1 MKKQD
6 KDLVIQIEDMYGEEC
21 FGDTLS
27 PNSNVPRKPQGRVEI
42 FELDE
47 YNKKKLIS
55 KSNLVV
61 YMARELIAEKTV
73 NENYVG
79 ITPDKD
85 EFVCWFGLGDG
96 GVAGGD
102 PFDPLV
108 PTNGDEDLASEVMI
122 HETNSLLG
130 DYRVATPGYYK
141 IPFDSVE
148 FEQDTANDDRW
159 VVLKFTITVGA
170 TYVNDIQLS
179 EAGLFTFANATP
191 GLGSVG
197 TFHLFSRVTFPS
209 IVKTSTRRL
218 LFVWYLYT

>member
-1 MKKQD
+1 MKKKE
-6 KDLVIQIEDMYGEEC
+6 KDLVVQIEDMYGEEC
-21 FGDTLS
+21 FSDALN
-27 PNSNVPRKPQGRVEI
+27 PKSNVPRKPQGQVQI
-42 FELDE
+42 YELDE
-47 YNKKKLIS
+47 YDKKKLIS

-61 YMARELIAEKTV
+61 YDARELIAQKIIDT
-73 NENYVG
+73 NYGG

-96 GVAGGD
+96 GVSGAD

-108 PTNGDEDLASEVMI
+108 PTNGDDDLANEVLI
-122 HETNSLLG
+122 HESDTSLG
-130 DYRVATPGYYK
+130 DYRAATGYWK

-170 TYVNDIQLS
+170 TYANETELS
-179 EAGLFTFANATP
+179 EAGLFTAASSSP
-191 GLGSVG
+191 GAGSTG
-197 TFHLFSRVTFPS
+197 PFHLFSRVTFPS